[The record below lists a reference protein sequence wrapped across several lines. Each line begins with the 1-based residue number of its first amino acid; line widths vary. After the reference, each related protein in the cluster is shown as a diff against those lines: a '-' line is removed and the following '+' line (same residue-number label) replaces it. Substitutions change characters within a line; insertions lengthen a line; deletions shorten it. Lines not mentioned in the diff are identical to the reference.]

1 MTNGERLR
9 DSIYAVAPNGM
20 TGFLKFGVAV
30 WRLDFDRVR
39 ELCVCCEKMGYDFFF
54 YGEGL
59 GPECF
64 TTLSALATET
74 KRIRLGPGIT
84 FLTYRH
90 PVLLAKIAATL
101 DRISEGRLEIR
112 LGAGAAPGY
121 GVARPDAKV
130 RFKQLKE
137 GLEIINGLLVNGS
150 SNVAGESFSVKD
162 AVCDVRPVQTPHPP
176 ITIAARQARMLELVA
191 TYGDVWEGFF
201 PPTVYRERMHVLKGF
216 CDAVQRGSN
225 EVAKAVMLRVF
236 IGRSQDQANQVMN
249 SYVRAVGVRRARMEM
264 LKERD
269 AVGDPQSCLNRLDEY
284 VGMGV
289 TRFTLL
295 FPSVDHFDELELFA
309 DEVMSKMR

>member
-1 MTNGERLR
+1 M
-9 DSIYAVAPNGM
+9 
-20 TGFLKFGVAV
+20 KFGVAV
-30 WRLDFDRVR
+30 WRLDFERVR
-39 ELCVCCEKMGYDFFF
+39 ELCVRCEKLGYDFFF

-74 KRIRLGPGIT
+74 GRIRLGPGIT

-90 PVLLAKIAATL
+90 PVVLAKIAATL
-101 DRISEGRLEIR
+101 DRISNGRLEIR
-112 LGAGAAPGY
+112 LGAGGAPGY
-121 GVARPDAKV
+121 GVTKPDARV

-150 SNVAGESFSVKD
+150 ANVAGELFSVKD
-162 AVCDVRPVQTPHPP
+162 ATCDVRPLQTPHPP
-176 ITIAARQARMLELVA
+176 VTIAGRQAKMLELAA
-191 TYGDVWEGFF
+191 TYADVWEGFF
-201 PPTVYRERMHVLKGF
+201 PPTVYRERMHVLNGL
-216 CDAVQRGSN
+216 CDAFQRDSN
-225 EVAKAVMLRVF
+225 KVAKAVMLRVF
-236 IGRSQDQANQVMN
+236 IGRSQDQADQAMN

-269 AVGDPQSCLNRLDEY
+269 AVGDPQSCLNKLGEY
-284 VGMGV
+284 VGVGV

-295 FPSVDHFDELELFA
+295 FPSIDNFEELELFA